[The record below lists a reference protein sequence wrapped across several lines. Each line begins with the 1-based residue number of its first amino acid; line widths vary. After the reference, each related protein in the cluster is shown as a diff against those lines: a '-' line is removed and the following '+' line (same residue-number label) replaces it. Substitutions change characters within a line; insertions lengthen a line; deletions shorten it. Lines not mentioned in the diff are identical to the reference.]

1 MTEEEKKQ
9 QKELWKQDRIRAR
22 REEWKKIKS
31 MGTGAKLQYLWD
43 YYKIVLAI
51 AIGLAFT
58 AYLIVTIIQGSRMST
73 ILYTCFLNVD
83 ELDPDTETLRE
94 DYIRARGGTKKTENI
109 TFDSS
114 VVVNPD
120 STGTTQQDVAASIK
134 ITSYTGAGALDVFLA
149 PPNVTEYEQ
158 ENGMLLKLDDIL
170 TKEEIEELG
179 DAGYLYY
186 KAEPETDRLS
196 GALVQTEL
204 SGKDANS
211 QNAGEKGETAK
222 DDSAGGTLDQE
233 EEYSLNTRPEDG
245 MHIYAV
251 RIDPSGVI
259 GQYDIYDADTQV
271 WFSVIGNTSRREEAA
286 RFLRFLLGETQYSTE
301 EGVDASHT

>member
-134 ITSYTGAGALDVFLA
+134 ITSYTGAGALDVFLQIGGQNA
-149 PPNVTEYEQ
+149 AFIALAAGFLQALNPLLPQANVVCRPSFGGETKAYLRCIAEARL
-158 ENGMLLKLDDIL
+158 GILLAAWLRWRKERRAGQ
-170 TKEEIEELG
+170 KEEKHGASYRKLNAD
-179 DAGYLYY
+179 DA
-186 KAEPETDRLS
+186 
-196 GALVQTEL
+196 
-204 SGKDANS
+204 
-211 QNAGEKGETAK
+211 
-222 DDSAGGTLDQE
+222 
-233 EEYSLNTRPEDG
+233 
-245 MHIYAV
+245 
-251 RIDPSGVI
+251 
-259 GQYDIYDADTQV
+259 
-271 WFSVIGNTSRREEAA
+271 
-286 RFLRFLLGETQYSTE
+286 
-301 EGVDASHT
+301 